1 MMSVIFE
8 LKRVITGS
16 SIIAETV
23 RISDCDGEGLIIER
37 RLRSGLITRH
47 ANI

>member
-8 LKRVITGS
+8 LKRLITGS
-16 SIIAETV
+16 SIISETV
-23 RISDCDGEGLIIER
+23 RMSDYDGEGLIIER
-37 RLRSGLITRH
+37 RLLSGLITRH